1 MSRKVRRPNISSL
14 RRTSTATLIQPT
26 NGADHSCGTILS
38 QSGRNGPTERTKT
51 NGASRKTATRKP
63 DCLVPATQ
71 RRTASSPFRTAASDT
86 GIGLPGE
93 QHVED
98 AGARFWWGGHDPVSS
113 LRNNLAR
120 DLEKMRAR
128 LLELMENAP
137 PEALEKAR
145 TDGGREKARA
155 EWAKKQYIADTGRR
169 RFTRVQIV
177 SLRILKGQLGRGK
190 KPRQANPGGGNDR
203 LVYFVDGNGK
213 RNIEVVS
220 TLDANTSSFRERWR
234 REGGRLLFVLR
245 KNDLV
250 EMAADPRNSDS
261 PRLVYRT
268 VSFSGAG
275 NPDLE
280 FLPVEEARA
289 PTVVPIHVRT
299 RIRSV
304 TAFND
309 RRPEMILL
317 DPTGRERWRSPRLN

>member
-1 MSRKVRRPNISSL
+1 MVVK
-14 RRTSTATLIQPT
+14 
-26 NGADHSCGTILS
+26 ADHDSRGQLHEATNYGLICEVHGK
-38 QSGRNGPTERTKT
+38 SGQYVTRDHVSISEGLDAKQITTLGVRDNVIREVERAK
-51 NGASRKTATRKP
+51 
-63 DCLVPATQ
+63 
-71 RRTASSPFRTAASDT
+71 
-86 GIGLPGE
+86 E
-93 QHVED
+93 Q
-98 AGARFWWGGHDPVSS
+98 GARFWWGGHDPVSS
-113 LRNNLAR
+113 LQNNLAR

-177 SLRILKGQLGRGK
+177 SLRILKGQLDCGK

-203 LVYFVDGNGK
+203 MVYFVDGNGK

-250 EMAADPRNSDS
+250 EMAADPRNSSS

-289 PTVVPIHVRT
+289 PTVVPTNVRT